1 MSLLGVPRLCGVALN
16 DVVRDAHDAWRMPSV
31 HEREQRVN
39 GVSGQFVEFFPK
51 GHEQLVAAGVVPDTE
66 ISKGPSETYQ
76 FWVSDPD
83 GNKFE
88 VIQFTDKS
96 YQVVGHVE

>member
-1 MSLLGVPRLCGVALN
+1 MSLLEVPRLCSIAL
-16 DVVRDAHDAWRMPSV
+16 DDEVRDAHDSRWPLSA

-39 GVSGQFVEFFPK
+39 GASGQFVEFFPK

-88 VIQFTDKS
+88 IMQFTDKS